1 MRHRRLAFINPP
13 SPCDHRHV
21 ISIVSHFPIAI
32 TAKPRQKG
40 ISRLPG
46 LSLTLLVLSFSALGC
61 GTTQKRDATDQLVL
75 SNALD
80 ESIASIDFRA
90 LSGEN
95 VYLDTTYIRQINGLG
110 FVNADYVISSLRQQ
124 VVAAG
129 CHLHESISDS
139 DIVIEARCGALGAD
153 GHQTTYGLPAGNP
166 VAAAAQAMPG
176 TPALPLL
183 PEISFARRDSAEGAA
198 KVAAFA
204 YDRETRQVIWQSGIS
219 KASVNAKDTW
229 VLGVGPFRGGSI
241 RDRTTFAG
249 DDLPLVKR
257 EEEQETED
265 FQISDKRRVDY
276 SAETYFQDGLARL
289 RQRRADAMRSGAEN
303 ESIGA
308 ESLEDAPRVADNL
321 GGATSANTDIGD
333 QSMSNAPSI
342 TQQGGAVERN
352 NEAQAVGTNAAE
364 ADGDDSGQPQLR
376 PPIFRPTPLPKPN

>member
-1 MRHRRLAFINPP
+1 M
-13 SPCDHRHV
+13 
-21 ISIVSHFPIAI
+21 ISFVSHLPIAI
-32 TAKPRQKG
+32 AAKRTQKG
-40 ISRLPG
+40 TSRLPG
-46 LSLTLLVLSFSALGC
+46 VSLTLLALSLCAVGC

-80 ESIASIDFRA
+80 ESISSIDFRA

-129 CHLHESISDS
+129 CHLQESLSDA

-166 VAAAAQAMPG
+166 VTTAAQAMPG

-241 RDRTTFAG
+241 RDHTTFAG
-249 DDLPLVKR
+249 DDLPLVKK
-257 EEEQETED
+257 EEEQETEN
-265 FQISDKRRVDY
+265 FQVSDKRRVDY

-289 RQRRADAMRSGAEN
+289 RQRRADAMRSDAEN
-303 ESIGA
+303 ESIDA
-308 ESLEDAPRVADNL
+308 EHLDDAPRVADNP
-321 GGATSANTDIGD
+321 GGATSSKADIDD
-333 QSMSNAPSI
+333 QSMSNAPPT
-342 TQQGGAVERN
+342 TQQGYAVERN
-352 NEAQAVGTNAAE
+352 NEAQAPGTNAAE
-364 ADGDDSGQPQLR
+364 ADGDNSGQAQLR
-376 PPIFRPTPLPKPN
+376 PPIYRPTPLPKPN